1 MLDYSMT
8 IGGVDLQQEY
18 GIVIEEINR
27 PFLPKLRPRKVELP
41 NRSGAYDYGAKWRDE
56 ISLDIKCGSIR
67 LPTQS
72 QVRELVYTMSE
83 KTKIAFWDEPDKYY
97 IGRIYDPGRAYKV
110 LSSMRKFE
118 LSFICDPFAYGATIA
133 AEFERDYSPSYIGT
147 APAPARLQIK
157 NVGSTT
163 ISGIHITITRR
174 KETYQ

>member
-8 IGGVDLQQEY
+8 IGGVDLKQEY
-18 GIVIEEINR
+18 GIIIEEINR

-83 KTKIAFWDEPDKYY
+83 KRRSRF
-97 IGRIYDPGRAYKV
+97 GMSRI
-110 LSSMRKFE
+110 S
-118 LSFICDPFAYGATIA
+118 II
-133 AEFERDYSPSYIGT
+133 
-147 APAPARLQIK
+147 
-157 NVGSTT
+157 
-163 ISGIHITITRR
+163 
-174 KETYQ
+174 

>member
-8 IGGVDLQQEY
+8 IGGVDLKQEY
-18 GIVIEEINR
+18 GIIIEEINR

-133 AEFERDYSPSYIGT
+133 AEFERDYSPSHIGT